1 MKTKSIYER
10 PWCPGGY
17 VTVSGL
23 VLSRAHVDKVCPQD
37 QWRAAREATAI
48 IYRMLH
54 S

>member
-1 MKTKSIYER
+1 MKTIHQR
-10 PWCPGGY
+10 PWHPGGY
-17 VTVSGL
+17 ITHDGML
-23 VLSRAHVDKVCPQD
+23 LTRQHVDKVCPQD

>member
-1 MKTKSIYER
+1 MKSKTLDQR

-17 VTVSGL
+17 ITTTGL
-23 VLSRAHVDKVCPQD
+23 LLSRQHVDKVCPQD